1 MKKILSIACLFVFA
15 ILLTACSSGLKGTY
29 KLVEMAAGEEKYDA
43 KTLETL
49 EIKMELV
56 VKDDKTAELTLDG
69 ETISLTYNDKEFI
82 GKDQSTGE
90 EKSIPYTVDGNKII
104 LTDDGETMTFQK

>member
-1 MKKILSIACLFVFA
+1 MKKILSLVCLFVFA
-15 ILLTACSSGLKGTY
+15 IILTACSSGMKGTY

-43 KTLETL
+43 KQLEAL
-49 EIKMELV
+49 GIKMELV
-56 VKDDKTAELTLDG
+56 VKDDKTAEITMDG
-69 ETISLTYNDKEFI
+69 ETITLTYNDKEFT
-82 GKDQSTGE
+82 GKDQTTGE